1 MRVHV
6 LSARTRK
13 AYNIAYPLRAFRRE
27 LRRRGIRVRF
37 FFDSDHSLVD
47 CDVLCILSEYRKL
60 QRIDRS
66 GDSLLDRLRRYRDAV
81 SSLIWLDTS
90 DSTGTTSFEVLPY
103 VDLYAK
109 SQLLRDRSKYTGT
122 FYGMRCYTD
131 FYHNNYGIKDTRE
144 TWRVPARPEH
154 LHKLAV
160 SWNLGLGSYA
170 SRDANLVGP
179 LRGLKLYWPF
189 AKYEWKHAPADATR
203 PVDIK
208 FSGRLNYERET
219 VTFQRG
225 ETYRRTVEF
234 ARRTGCRAAYSGR
247 LPYREYRE
255 EMRRSKLVLS
265 PFGFGEI
272 NVGRDFECFADGAA
286 LVKPDMNHLVTW
298 PDYFEAGVTYAAYA
312 WDFSDFEAT
321 LEALLANP
329 VERLRIAQAGQARY
343 LSSLSE
349 EGKNAFVDHLQTLLE
364 QAARNPT
371 R

>member
-1 MRVHV
+1 M
-6 LSARTRK
+6 
-13 AYNIAYPLRAFRRE
+13 
-27 LRRRGIRVRF
+27 
-37 FFDSDHSLVD
+37 
-47 CDVLCILSEYRKL
+47 
-60 QRIDRS
+60 
-66 GDSLLDRLRRYRDAV
+66 
-81 SSLIWLDTS
+81 IWLDAS

-109 SQLLRDRSKYTGT
+109 SQLLCDRSKYTEA

-131 FYHNNYGIKDTRE
+131 FYHNSHGIVDTRE
-144 TWRVPARPEH
+144 AWRVPAHPEH

-170 SRDANLVGP
+170 SRDANLIAR

-189 AKYEWKHAPADATR
+189 AKYEWKHTPADATTR
-203 PVDIK
+203 PVDIT
-208 FSGRLNYERET
+208 FRGRLHYERET
-219 VTFQRG
+219 VTFQRR
-225 ETYRRTVEF
+225 ETHRRLVRYASETGYT
-234 ARRTGCRAAYSGR
+234 TGCNGR
-247 LPYREYRE
+247 LPYSEYRDE
-255 EMRRSKLVLS
+255 IRRSKIALS
-265 PFGFGEI
+265 PFGFGEMNI
-272 NVGRDFECFADGAA
+272 CDVECFVDGAA
-286 LVKPDMNHLVTW
+286 LVKPDMSHLVTW